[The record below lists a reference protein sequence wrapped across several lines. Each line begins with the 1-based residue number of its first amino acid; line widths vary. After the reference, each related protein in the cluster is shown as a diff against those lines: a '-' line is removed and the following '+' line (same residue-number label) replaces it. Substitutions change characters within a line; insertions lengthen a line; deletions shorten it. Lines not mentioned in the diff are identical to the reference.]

1 MEGRYRQGARVAL
14 DCLSSPV
21 ASDKEFQKIIAT
33 LKRTM
38 DLPLTQPQRGTL
50 KKLCQEIIGGS
61 NEQGDQIPSLQLKE
75 EADAKSAALA
85 RAEAAEQRVKEL
97 EHKLEEAL
105 ARRSWWRR

>member
-1 MEGRYRQGARVAL
+1 M
-14 DCLSSPV
+14 

-50 KKLCQEIIGGS
+50 KELCQEIVGGS
-61 NEQGDQIPSLQLKE
+61 NEQGTQVPSFQLNE

-97 EHKLEEAL
+97 EDKLEEAL

>member
-1 MEGRYRQGARVAL
+1 
-14 DCLSSPV
+14 V

-38 DLPLTQPQRGTL
+38 DLPLTQSQRGTL
-50 KKLCQEIIGGS
+50 KKLCQEIVGGS
-61 NEQGDQIPSLQLKE
+61 NEQDVQVPSFQLE
-75 EADAKSAALA
+75 EADAKRAALA

-97 EHKLEEAL
+97 EDKLEEAL

>member
-1 MEGRYRQGARVAL
+1 MARSLRRAP
-14 DCLSSPV
+14 DCKMSLV
-21 ASDKEFQKIIAT
+21 ASDKEFQKIIAM

-50 KKLCQEIIGGS
+50 KKLCQEIVEGS
-61 NEQGDQIPSLQLKE
+61 NERGDQVPSLQLKE

-97 EHKLEEAL
+97 EDKLDKAL